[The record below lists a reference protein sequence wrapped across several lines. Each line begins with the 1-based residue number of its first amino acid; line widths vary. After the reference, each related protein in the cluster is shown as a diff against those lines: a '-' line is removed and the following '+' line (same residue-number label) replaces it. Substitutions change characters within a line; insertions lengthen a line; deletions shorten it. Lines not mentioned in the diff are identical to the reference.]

1 MSIAY
6 PYLLLLATLAILGL
20 YSDHVKQEKYKIY
33 LTVVGILIF
42 FFFFGF
48 RGFIAGDWTVY
59 YPFFKECDINNVL
72 NYSLKNAD
80 FEPGFTLLCV
90 VCKYIYNDWSFFQI
104 VVSIID
110 TTLLIIFLRKT
121 IDNIPYGLMIYITFN
136 GIIISTDLMRNS
148 IAIMIFINSLHFIK
162 ERRIIPYMGLCL
174 LALTFHT
181 SSLLFF
187 PLYFFL
193 HKRCNKWI
201 FLFLFIIGNIIFILH
216 IPVVLTIIKFFG
228 IGGDLQTKV
237 TAYTEL
243 MDASKG
249 LSIGYIERLFTGLII
264 LIYYDKLKKIRPDN
278 AIYFNGLAIYLIM
291 FLIFSEFQVLSERIT
306 LLFSYGYWVV
316 WIDLMKCFYHDN
328 NRRLFKIF
336 VVVYCL
342 LRTYGSVSSSTDFI
356 YDNILINHKS
366 YEERLYIKNRKGGL
380 QGQ

>member
-20 YSDHVKQEKYKIY
+20 YSDHVKQEKHKIY
-33 LTVVGILIF
+33 LTVVGIVIF

-90 VCKYIYNDWSFFQI
+90 VCKSIYNDWSFFQI

-187 PLYFFL
+187 PLYFFF

-216 IPVVLTIIKFFG
+216 IPVVLTIIKILG

-264 LIYYDKLKKIRPDN
+264 FIYYDKLKKIRPDN
-278 AIYFNGLAIYLIM
+278 AVYFNGLAIYLIM

-316 WIDLMKCFYHDN
+316 WMDLMKCFYHDN
-328 NRRLFKIF
+328 NRRLFKMF
-336 VVVYCL
+336 VVAYCL

>member
-6 PYLLLLATLAILGL
+6 PYLLLLGTLAALGL
-20 YSDHVKQEKYKIY
+20 YTDHVKQEKYKTY
-33 LTVVGILIF
+33 LSIAGIVIF

-59 YPFFKECDINNVL
+59 YPYFQECDISDVID
-72 NYSLKNAD
+72 YSLKEAS

-90 VCKYIYNDWSFFQI
+90 ICKSIYNDWSFFQI
-104 VVSIID
+104 VVSLID
-110 TTLLIIFLRKT
+110 TALLILFFRKT
-121 IDNIPYGLMIYITFN
+121 IDNIPYALMIYITFN

-148 IAIMIFINSLHFIK
+148 IAIMIFLNSLTYLK
-162 ERRIIPYMGLCL
+162 ERRGIPYMSLCL

-181 SSLLFF
+181 SSLFYF

-201 FLFLFIIGNIIFILH
+201 FLVLFIVGNLIFILH
-216 IPVVLTIIKFFG
+216 VPIVLSIINILG
-228 IGGDLQTKV
+228 IGGDLQLKV

-249 LSIGYIERLFTGLII
+249 LSVGYLERLFTGAMIFS
-264 LIYYDKLKKIRPDN
+264 YYDKLKEVRPDN
-278 AIYFNGLAIYLIM
+278 AVYFNGLALYLIL
-291 FLIFSEFQVLSERIT
+291 FLLLSEFQVLSERIT
-306 LLFSYGYWVV
+306 MLFSYGYWII
-316 WIDLMKCFYHDN
+316 WMDLAKCFYHDN
-328 NRRLFKIF
+328 NRRLYKIF
-336 VVVYCL
+336 VVAYCL

-356 YDNILINHKS
+356 YDNILFNHQN

-380 QGQ
+380 KGQ

>member
-6 PYLLLLATLAILGL
+6 PYLLLLGTLAALGL
-20 YSDHVKQEKYKIY
+20 YTDHVKQEKYKTY
-33 LTVVGILIF
+33 LSIAGIVIF

-59 YPFFKECDINNVL
+59 YPYFQECDISDVVD
-72 NYSLKNAD
+72 YSLKEAS

-90 VCKYIYNDWSFFQI
+90 ICKSIYNDWSFFQI
-104 VVSIID
+104 VVSLID
-110 TTLLIIFLRKT
+110 TALLILFFRKT
-121 IDNIPYGLMIYITFN
+121 IDNIPYALMIYITFN

-148 IAIMIFINSLHFIK
+148 IAIMIFLNSLTYLK
-162 ERRIIPYMGLCL
+162 ERRIIPYMSLCL

-181 SSLLFF
+181 SSLFYF

-201 FLFLFIIGNIIFILH
+201 FLVLFIVGNLIFILH
-216 IPVVLTIIKFFG
+216 VPIVLSIINILG
-228 IGGDLQTKV
+228 IGGDLQLKV

-249 LSIGYIERLFTGLII
+249 LSIGYLERLFTGVMIFT
-264 LIYYDKLKKIRPDN
+264 YYDKLKEVRPDN
-278 AIYFNGLAIYLIM
+278 AVYFNGLALYLIL
-291 FLIFSEFQVLSERIT
+291 FLLLSEFQVLSERIT
-306 LLFSYGYWVV
+306 MLFSYGYWVI
-316 WIDLMKCFYHDN
+316 WMDLAKCFYHDN
-328 NRRLFKIF
+328 NRRLYKIF
-336 VVVYCL
+336 VVAYCL

-356 YDNILINHKS
+356 YDNILFNHQS

-380 QGQ
+380 KGQ